1 MEQKLLHKFIREE
14 INQVK
19 RVDKKERKR
28 ERNTGDT
35 MKERIIESQK
45 NLEGARR
52 RNSTE
57 YVEK

>member
-1 MEQKLLHKFIREE
+1 MEQKLLHKFIGEE